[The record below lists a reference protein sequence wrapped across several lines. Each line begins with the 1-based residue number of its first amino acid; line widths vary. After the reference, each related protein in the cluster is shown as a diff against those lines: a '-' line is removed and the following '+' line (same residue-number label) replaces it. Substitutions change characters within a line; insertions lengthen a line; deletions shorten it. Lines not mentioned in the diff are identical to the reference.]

1 MVEGAAAHIASEEL
15 DRSGL
20 QFPVPSGEVSDPAVS
35 LKCVSFHFRPHSAF
49 GKD

>member
-20 QFPVPSGEVSDPAVS
+20 QFSSTHAVS
-35 LKCVSFHFRPHSAF
+35 PKCVSFHFRPHSAF
-49 GKD
+49 GKDL